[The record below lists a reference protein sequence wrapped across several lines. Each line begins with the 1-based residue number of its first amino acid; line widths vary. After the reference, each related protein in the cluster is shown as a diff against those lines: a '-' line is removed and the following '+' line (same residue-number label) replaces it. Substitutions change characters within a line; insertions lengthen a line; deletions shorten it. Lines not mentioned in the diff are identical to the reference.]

1 MKNNTIQETLNS
13 LGTIIEKI
21 RKFFPVAENEFL
33 EAGNKLALFAENARL
48 IFDLSA
54 SISEN
59 MTTEMFSEDLN
70 SLEHIWQNLRILIE
84 DSTKHWE
91 ENNENL
97 KNLAKY
103 IQQLEVILTRF
114 KKIVKQMSMLAI
126 ATRIESTRLRE
137 NHQNFNALADEVGEL
152 AEMIFIK
159 SSTSLQRS
167 QVLLSAGE
175 TTLLSM
181 NQLRQDLETETSSIA
196 IQVQSDIQSLQQ
208 HVNEHTVL
216 SNRLVEL
223 PQQVHTDI
231 GTIVISLQFHDIIR
245 QKVEHTVEVFQEYR
259 DELTLENPDL
269 AGLNLMHVE
278 DILVRAI
285 KALKLQDLHLTQA
298 QIEMI
303 DAVSKVS
310 SNLQNVVGKVEL
322 ITAASKNLSGL
333 SEHTES
339 SLLDNLARNIA
350 DTAEQI
356 KRRFEIF
363 DHLNSSIF
371 STLSHVE
378 EISTLVKEI
387 ESVGEKIEMIAINAQ
402 VHAIRTGSDGAALGV
417 IARDIQR
424 LAYLAQYQTSDLSKI
439 IVKIRV
445 AEKNLKDT
453 YDISRSS
460 ENERMQ
466 NLTQDIKS
474 LIDNMHQQHTQATQ
488 LLTKM
493 ATMNSDLA
501 AKIKGYLPQ
510 INIHTSFTLLI
521 DGVKEILRETV
532 MKIEQMY
539 PDLAHETSTS
549 MENIAERYTMMSER
563 VVHNQFIKGNE
574 SGTEQMEPS
583 QIIIDTVVDDDSN
596 IEFF

>member
-1 MKNNTIQETLNS
+1 N
-13 LGTIIEKI
+13 
-21 RKFFPVAENEFL
+21 
-33 EAGNKLALFAENARL
+33 
-48 IFDLSA
+48 
-54 SISEN
+54 
-59 MTTEMFSEDLN
+59 
-70 SLEHIWQNLRILIE
+70 
-84 DSTKHWE
+84 
-91 ENNENL
+91 
-97 KNLAKY
+97 
-103 IQQLEVILTRF
+103 
-114 KKIVKQMSMLAI
+114 
-126 ATRIESTRLRE
+126 
-137 NHQNFNALADEVGEL
+137 
-152 AEMIFIK
+152 
-159 SSTSLQRS
+159 
-167 QVLLSAGE
+167 
-175 TTLLSM
+175 
-181 NQLRQDLETETSSIA
+181 
-196 IQVQSDIQSLQQ
+196 
-208 HVNEHTVL
+208 
-216 SNRLVEL
+216 
-223 PQQVHTDI
+223 
-231 GTIVISLQFHDIIR
+231 
-245 QKVEHTVEVFQEYR
+245 
-259 DELTLENPDL
+259 
-269 AGLNLMHVE
+269 
-278 DILVRAI
+278 
-285 KALKLQDLHLTQA
+285 LQDVA
-298 QIEMI
+298 
-303 DAVSKVS
+303 
-310 SNLQNVVGKVEL
+310 GKVEL
-322 ITAASKNLSGL
+322 ITAASQKLSGL
-333 SEHTES
+333 SENTES
-339 SLLDNLARNIA
+339 SLLDNLAKSIA

-356 KRRFEIF
+356 AKRFEAF
-363 DHLNSSIF
+363 DHLNNSIF
-371 STLSHVE
+371 STLSQVE
-378 EISTLVKEI
+378 QISTLVKEI

-466 NLTQDIKS
+466 NLTQDIKT

-501 AKIKGYLPQ
+501 VKIKSYLPQ

>member
-1 MKNNTIQETLNS
+1 M
-13 LGTIIEKI
+13 
-21 RKFFPVAENEFL
+21 
-33 EAGNKLALFAENARL
+33 
-48 IFDLSA
+48 
-54 SISEN
+54 
-59 MTTEMFSEDLN
+59 
-70 SLEHIWQNLRILIE
+70 RILIE

-91 ENNENL
+91 ENNENFQ
-97 KNLAKY
+97 NLAKY
-103 IQQLEVILTRF
+103 IQQLEVILVRF
-114 KKIVKQMSMLAI
+114 KRIVKQMSMLGI
-126 ATRIESTRLRE
+126 ATRIESARLRE

-152 AEMIFIK
+152 AEMIFTK
-159 SSTSLQRS
+159 SSTSLQCC
-167 QVLLSAGE
+167 QVLE
-175 TTLLSM
+175 TASENTLMSI
-181 NQLRQDLETETSSIA
+181 NQLRQDLEAETSA
-196 IQVQSDIQSLQQ
+196 IEVQVQSNIQALQQ
-208 HVNEHTVL
+208 HMNEHSVL
-216 SNRLVEL
+216 SNRLIEL
-223 PQQVHTDI
+223 PHEVHTDI
-231 GTIVISLQFHDIIR
+231 STVVTSLQFHDIIR

-259 DELTLENPDL
+259 DALALENPDL
-269 AGLNLMHVE
+269 SDLNLTHVE
-278 DILVRAI
+278 DILIRAI
-285 KALKLQDLHLTQA
+285 KALQLQDLHLTQA
-298 QIEMI
+298 QIEMN

-310 SNLQNVVGKVEL
+310 GNLQDVAGKVEL
-322 ITAASKNLSGL
+322 ITAASQKLSGL
-333 SEHTES
+333 SENTES
-339 SLLDNLARNIA
+339 SLLDNLAKSIA

-356 KRRFEIF
+356 AKRFEAF
-363 DHLNSSIF
+363 DHLNNSIF
-371 STLSHVE
+371 STLSQVE
-378 EISTLVKEI
+378 QISTLVKEI

-466 NLTQDIKS
+466 NLTQDIKT

-501 AKIKGYLPQ
+501 VKIKSYLPQ